1 MPKDYTMEEISLFG
15 SVSWAAMR
23 CGLSRENFKKKR
35 PQLETDGFPRPDKIT
50 GTYLKADVDAWIER
64 RRQVP
69 DRIREV
75 RADKPEEEFN
85 FDRI

>member
-1 MPKDYTMEEISLFG
+1 MAKDYTISEISLFG
-15 SVSWAAMR
+15 SVSWAALR
-23 CGLSRENFKKKR
+23 CGLSRETFRKKR
-35 PQLETDGFPRPDKIT
+35 PQMETDGFPRPDKIT

-69 DRIREV
+69 DRIHEA
-75 RADKPEEEFN
+75 RADTPEEEFN